1 MLTREQLWASRI
13 DDNSAQANT
22 VTGSIKDRNI
32 LFPKPVIGIDRDGIL
47 LELSESPIKDRSQCI
62 PISGALEAVALI
74 RQKGY
79 KIVIIFDQPEISTGE
94 ITTTEV
100 DNMNTY
106 LFELLGMA
114 GCTSVDGLYY
124 CTSANKQDMFSK
136 HNTGMFNRAENEL
149 KLSFRE
155 GGYYVGDSIEDL
167 EVAIKIKAT
176 PVLINTGNYENTIDR
191 LNTFSKRNLRPKIK
205 QFNTLLDFA
214 VSLK

>member
-1 MLTREQLWASRI
+1 MLSREQLWASRI
-13 DDNSAQANT
+13 DNNSAQANT
-22 VTGSIKDRNI
+22 VAGSIKDRNI

-47 LELSESPIKDRSQCI
+47 LELSESPIKDSSQCI
-62 PISGALEAVALI
+62 PISGALEAVALM

-167 EVAIKIKAT
+167 EVATKIKAT

-191 LNTFSKRNLRPKIK
+191 LNTFSKRSLRPKIR

>member
-1 MLTREQLWASRI
+1 MLTKEQLWASRI
-13 DDNSAQANT
+13 DIDSTQTNNIAGT
-22 VTGSIKDRNI
+22 IKDRNM

-47 LELSESPIKDRSQCI
+47 LELSSLPIKDKTQCI
-62 PISGALEAVALI
+62 PIPGALEAVALI

-79 KIVIIFDQPEISTGE
+79 KIVIIFDQPEISAGE

-136 HNTGMFNRAENEL
+136 HNTGMFDRAENEL
-149 KLSFRE
+149 KLSFRA

-167 EVAIKIKAT
+167 EVAAKVKAT

-191 LNTFSKRNLRPKIK
+191 LNTFSKRKLRPKIK
-205 QFNTLLDFA
+205 QFDTLLDFA
-214 VSLK
+214 NWLT

>member
-1 MLTREQLWASRI
+1 MLTKEQLWASRI
-13 DDNSAQANT
+13 DDSSAQSNT
-22 VTGSIKDRNI
+22 VAGSIKDRNV

-47 LELSESPIKDRSQCI
+47 LELTELPIKDRSQCI
-62 PISGALEAVALI
+62 PIPGALEAVALI

-124 CTSANKQDMFSK
+124 CTSSNKQDMFSK

-149 KLSFRE
+149 KLSFRD

-167 EVAIKIKAT
+167 EVATKIKAT

>member
-1 MLTREQLWASRI
+1 MLTKEQLWASRI
-13 DDNSAQANT
+13 DNSPSQSNIPA
-22 VTGSIKDRNI
+22 GSTKDRNI
-32 LFPKPVIGIDRDGIL
+32 LFPKSVIGIDRDGIL
-47 LELSESPIKDRSQCI
+47 LELTELPIKDKSQCI
-62 PISGALEAVALI
+62 PIPGALEAVALM

-100 DNMNTY
+100 DTMNTY

-136 HNTGMFNRAENEL
+136 HNTGMFTRAENEL
-149 KLSFRE
+149 KLSFRD

-167 EVAIKIKAT
+167 EVATKIKAT